1 MASVKAA
8 RPNTAAAANDRSGVG
23 VRKNPTKTGIK
34 RIRLIVI
41 ALGRCTRIRKGT
53 EVERLAGEGNR
64 CSWSAMSAA
73 LDRNWTNRGGDP
85 HDLFQQGADLSER
98 HHVGSIGERLV
109 GIRMHLHEQSL
120 APCRHR
126 CARERRDKLALAR
139 RFCAG
144 AARE

>member
-53 EVERLAGEGNR
+53 EVERLAGEANR

-73 LDRNWTNRGGDP
+73 LDRNWANRGGDP
-85 HDLFQQGADLSER
+85 HDLLQQGADLSER
-98 HHVGSIGERLV
+98 HYVGPVGERVV
-109 GIRMHLHEQSL
+109 GIRMHFHE
-120 APCRHR
+120 
-126 CARERRDKLALAR
+126 EALA
-139 RFCAG
+139 
-144 AARE
+144 